1 MNIQHLIRRIS
12 NLITNREREI
22 RKQRLGIVPF
32 NPVPPKNNVQ
42 HLIQTNVIEPIV
54 RELCSST
61 KENITIQVGLSTGYY
76 KLLINGKP
84 FVIVYIPNLASG
96 KVYIKFLNHNE
107 RQCAKSVPLIDTN
120 QIVDYLETYNNSCDK

>member
-1 MNIQHLIRRIS
+1 MNIRHLIRRIS

>member
-22 RKQRLGIVPF
+22 RKQRLGIAPF
-32 NPVPPKNNVQ
+32 NPVPSGNNVQ
-42 HLIQTNVIEPIV
+42 YLIQTNVIEPIV
-54 RELCSST
+54 RELCSTT
-61 KENITIQVGLSTGYY
+61 KENITYQVGLATGYY
-76 KLLINGKP
+76 KLLINGKS
-84 FVIVYIPNLASG
+84 FVIVYIPNLTAS
-96 KVYIKFLNHNE
+96 KVYVKFLNHNE

>member
-12 NLITNREREI
+12 NLITNREREM
-22 RKQRLGIVPF
+22 RKQRLGIAPF

-54 RELCSST
+54 RELCSAT
-61 KENITIQVGLSTGYY
+61 KESITYQVGLSTGYY

-84 FVIVYIPNLASG
+84 FIIVYIPNLTAG
-96 KVYIKFLNHNE
+96 KVYVKFLNHKE
-107 RQCAKSVPLIDTN
+107 KQCAESAPLIDTS
-120 QIVDYLETYNNSCDK
+120 QIVGYLETYNNSYNK